1 MEQSVSSLERAE
13 RWFVAVLAV
22 WVGGAF
28 LVASSNTLSAFPP
41 IILAPVVAVETFAAL
56 AFYFWNDRFRSYIA
70 SIDLKHLTIFHLW
83 RLLAGFTFVAY
94 GNRHILPWTFV
105 RNAGYGDI
113 VVGVLVPAI
122 LLLPSGAGK
131 YLTFHIIGLADFLL
145 AVGTGTVLTR
155 DPLMANLISYPVILI
170 PLVGVP
176 LSGALH
182 VMALDISWRCFR
194 KESALPAV
202 QGARV

>member
-1 MEQSVSSLERAE
+1 MEQSVSSFERVE

-41 IILAPVVAVETFAAL
+41 IILAPTVAVETFAAL
-56 AFYFWNDRFRSYIA
+56 AFYFWNARFRAYIA

-83 RLLAGFTFVAY
+83 RLLAGFTFIAY
-94 GNRHILPWTFV
+94 GNRHTLPWTFV

-113 VVGVLVPAI
+113 AVGVLVPVI

-145 AVGTGTVLTR
+145 AVGTGTLLTR

-182 VMALDISWRCFR
+182 VMALDISWRSFR